1 LIILPAR
8 QRIGFSLVISGVP
21 VEPRQQIVQV
31 GGGEPPSERLCRG
44 VVAVFERSEP
54 LPDLGQLGE
63 VVGRDDLALDDG
75 EEDLHLVQLGGVPLV
90 GQAPGGTRAV
100 GEELT

>member
-1 LIILPAR
+1 MYAVGREAAR
-8 QRIGFSLVISGVP
+8 P
-21 VEPRQQIVQV
+21 HH
-31 GGGEPPSERLCRG
+31 PSRSRAGLCRG
-44 VVAVFERSEP
+44 VVAVFERSKP

-63 VVGRDDLALDDG
+63 VVGRDDHALDDG